1 MPLGVEKRKFAEYV
15 EYVFLIL
22 GLLGF
27 LLLAIFL
34 FEWDALSQI
43 GLNAYDL
50 FITSV
55 FDLVVASAIYA
66 ALDKVNLSD
75 FEFSIFLIKYAP
87 KK

>member
-34 FEWDALSQI
+34 FDTFLFFKKFFYFLAILLQIIFYFLSI
-43 GLNAYDL
+43 SFHKSGTILFVYTAGFFILNY
-50 FITSV
+50 
-55 FDLVVASAIYA
+55 
-66 ALDKVNLSD
+66 
-75 FEFSIFLIKYAP
+75 
-87 KK
+87 

>member
-34 FEWDALSQI
+34 FDWDALVNI
-43 GLNAYDL
+43 GLNSYDL
-50 FITSV
+50 LDRKSV
-55 FDLVVASAIYA
+55 V
-66 ALDKVNLSD
+66 
-75 FEFSIFLIKYAP
+75 
-87 KK
+87 